1 VSDVFIGRPEAA
13 MSQLIHSNR
22 PALRPR
28 RVLTHLL
35 EFSLLCGIVAA
46 MAVGVM
52 RLQ

>member
-1 VSDVFIGRPEAA
+1 
-13 MSQLIHSNR
+13 MSQMIHPSSR
-22 PALRPR
+22 PNLNPR
-28 RVLTHLL
+28 RILARVL